1 VSRFVLVHGAFSGG
15 WYWQPL
21 VPELEARGHT
31 VEAIDLPGHGEDRTP
46 PEQVTLDAYGE
57 AVAEVLRAGEPAVLV
72 GHSMG
77 GMVVTQAA
85 AKARDRVDRLIYL
98 TAFLPRDGQ
107 SLQMLASYPE
117 SDDAVQRNLVV
128 EPPVGWLTP
137 EGAAE
142 ALYSRCSAEQIAW
155 AVPLGQPQPLAPLSD
170 PVQLAGG
177 IDEIDRYYVCCTED
191 NAISIAL
198 QRRMIADSPCKE
210 VAEIVADHSPFL
222 SATVE
227 LAGVLDRLAR
237 A

>member
-1 VSRFVLVHGAFSGG
+1 MSRFVLVHGAFSGS

-21 VPELEARGHT
+21 VPELQARGHT

-46 PEQVTLDAYGE
+46 PEAVTLEAYGE
-57 AVAEVLRAGEPAVLV
+57 AVAELLRAGEPAVLV

-85 AKARDRVDRLIYL
+85 AKARDHVDRLIYL

-107 SLQMLASYPE
+107 SLQELAGYPE

-128 EPPVGWLTP
+128 EPPVGWLTA
-137 EGAAE
+137 EATAE

-155 AVPLGQPQPLAPLSD
+155 AVPLGQPQPLAPLGD
-170 PVQLAGG
+170 AVELAGG

-191 NAISIAL
+191 KAISIAL
-198 QRRMIADSPCKE
+198 QRRMIADSPCNE
-210 VAEIVADHSPFL
+210 VVEIVADHSPFL

-237 A
+237 V